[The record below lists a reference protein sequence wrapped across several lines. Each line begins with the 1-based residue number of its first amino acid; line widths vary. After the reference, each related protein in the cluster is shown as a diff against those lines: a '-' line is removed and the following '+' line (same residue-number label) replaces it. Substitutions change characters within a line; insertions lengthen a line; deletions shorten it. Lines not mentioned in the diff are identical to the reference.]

1 MGAGRELGLAFLLSL
16 PPTLGAAGFAML
28 GFHPLVSALLA
39 AASFWGGA
47 GLGALLG
54 SRRRGR

>member
-1 MGAGRELGLAFLLSL
+1 MGAWRDLGLALLLSL

-47 GLGALLG
+47 ALGALLG